1 MSGNTRADFYDM
13 PRALDVILLK
23 GNDND
28 NHDPQSLNDISLQ
41 NGKEG
46 NGNNCCPDGRRR
58 RIEQ

>member
-1 MSGNTRADFYDM
+1 M